1 MPTGY
6 GKSITYQIPVLVA
19 KHRSRTPG
27 TTIVISPL
35 VSLIQD
41 QVYQLCEAGISAVSF
56 GSVEMDEFGQY
67 NFAKRSEEQRKWSRA
82 LAGEFELIYITPEKL
97 DMSQWMMTLISK
109 LYDKGWLHG
118 FAIDEA
124 HCISQWGHD
133 FRKSYLKL
141 DVIKQKYASIPI
153 IALTATATASV
164 IRDVVTGLRITKCAF
179 FKQNMNRPN
188 LFWEVHEKSPK
199 KYREEIV
206 AIINAMYA
214 GKCGIIYC
222 LARKE
227 CEELSQYLSVEHGI
241 ASVVYHAGLADAE
254 RARNQSLWST
264 DRVRIVI
271 ATCAF
276 GMGIN
281 KYDVRFVIHT
291 AMPKSIE
298 DYYQQAGRA
307 GRDGGISRCILFFS
321 VGDRYRIEFLI
332 SKTEEAKKRR
342 PEAIA
347 RDKKKMWDMI
357 YYCQNTVDCRRAILL
372 QFFGDSFDKK
382 HCKMEQNSL
391 DWCSNKHKNNFAP
404 HDKSKWRGCDNC
416 NEHTMHLFEECDV
429 TQSAKD
435 ICNIVRSLNSD
446 QCNKKRSYDTVCKI
460 FRGSKARD
468 IRRFSSCG
476 GYSKG
481 KDFSICDARRL
492 MACLLSKQILIE
504 TVTITKFGSS
514 MSHIQLGTNYSQL
527 SINQMRIC
535 LCMRQ
540 KQKEKRKGEEVKR
553 NKIRSRKIQTIQ
565 KKQKKIE
572 ETKKKK
578 KKKKMMKTKK
588 KNITQ
593 YFEEEEE
600 TNYLTQNEVTT
611 SEKEMNGFRLCAL
624 SEQQSV
630 HLCSALDELRRELK
644 HKFNVRAINYIFSEP
659 VQVRLSK
666 FAPTSMADLS
676 HFEGF
681 NEKKLI
687 KYGDAILTVIRNY
700 LNSNQLESPFNAVP
714 HHQRMT
720 KLQYMQQQQ
729 QQQQIQQ
736 QIQFNE
742 NQQMQQMQLNMQ
754 FNDDQDPSD
763 LDNTNLYIKGL
774 WRDCTQVE
782 LDDLFK
788 QFGVIQQSRVYG
800 DGVGF
805 VRFEQGYAAKAAIAA
820 MDKKKLDRCPD
831 QLLVKYAFKKQR
843 NSKRYIREVEM
854 IMNKNTNN
862 VYLRCLPHGFCEKD
876 LTDLC
881 GQFGELTCTRLR
893 ESGVAFVRYRNA
905 DDAQIA
911 IRQLNGQTFP
921 GHDEKLLAKLANSD
935 PFQPKIGFK
944 TQRPFDEEDMS
955 SIPESS
961 HTMTPSAGLPDTN
974 TNLFNPQQ
982 TVSNQPMQNQRQ
994 SNRMQNQRQNQRQ
1007 NRQQH
1012 QPRHNQRNSHQM
1024 NQYQEQQQQ
1033 QQRQQNARYDN
1044 TQSYNNNNQTHHPQQ
1059 TQYAPPDQYPP
1070 QQYDHQQQ
1078 QQHQQYVH
1086 YEQRNVASPHQQQQ
1100 PQQQQQFVYTVPPP
1114 QQQQRNAYPHNQY
1127 SDPNGGAFVVASANS
1142 NAYNHPQSQT
1152 QPGNP
1157 TQPQPQ
1163 PQQQQSYNTYYTQY
1177 PPQPHNP
1184 YQPQQQSGYPQQQ
1197 YVQQQIVS
1205 NPQQVVLAQF
1215 QPGIQNQTPFSP
1227 RGVVNANPVS
1237 SLSLLSPRGAAN
1249 PIPNPVSNL
1258 TLLSPRGL
1266 PAPTLFSPRGV
1277 MTNPPANAI
1286 VIAPFSPRG
1295 VVTAPTTL
1303 TTVAVSNPTPFSPR
1317 SISGN
1322 ATTNTM
1328 VSNQPIAIVTPN
1340 MSNAIHPGSS
1350 IQPGTITPG
1359 SSIQQLKPSLSLAP
1373 DYVPNTAISTHSDAK
1388 TQAQSATVEAQSNVI
1403 KTVLQP
1409 APNMIP
1415 NNICVV
1421 PNIST
1426 IPVHVIT
1433 SPAPLNTMKAP
1444 TLNIPM
1450 GTAYVTPLGALSP
1463 GSEVSSIAHAV
1474 SDMIAHAG
1482 SLNMLP
1488 SKVAAASRHSLI
1500 PITPEPT
1507 NKTVISPYDH
1517 LKPVNH
1523 IGALYTA
1530 NNLNKDNTSWHNAMS
1545 NQVPPQNNANNNN
1558 DNESKMVENHNES
1571 SDKKQIEGV
1580 VLPDTSKVN
1589 PYNVSEE
1596 YANQLY
1602 QVIHTW
1608 YPKQSPK
1615 LTGMFLANHDEQR
1628 VKKYLSSQDRL
1639 RKKIDTFA
1647 KLLSNQTL
1655 NNPSK

>member
-1 MPTGY
+1 MSVTNNLREHLEWFNTIPKDLQKPKRTRTIPFKFATQEQINEHCPNPQQLWNKLTSKRWAQGSRQNIGKTIQITKQPERAFGVKKQIFTSAPAIPDTNIQPQSKLTHSNKMNNSMNSSSIHTTRNITPRNTNISNPISQNTSYAGSSGKRKCSFESDQPHKRRRLVSDSNHNIAPVACNNSSSNQFEAEEDDIWGDMDDSVFAQIDSIMINTPRANTNANNTVNSFNPSYSNTNSNACSNTSHITNTSNCNVSAMSIDSNTTHINSSHSNSNLMNRNGSVSTTMDYAGIASLIDALHQEREWMISMLEGKDDYPGFERWKSKLKTQYTSKVKQYESFESPMNGIAALKEMNHALNEERKLYLSLIQAYDPTCKRRQITWQSDYTLTESQLDRNDAFDEQRIQIITNMKQNPPSTQASKQQQQHAGMNSNLFNRSNGTIALHRSNVDHNTFNEPPPPQSNHNYDNNLCGGFNEPPPPQSNHNNNNNSNNMFLLSTPPPPNQSSRMEHAYWSPSKNSDGVNNLIGSCESDELYYSGYDRYQKCSKYDYDLKRVLLNKFGYQNFRFLQREICSALLDGEDCLVIMPTGY

-600 TNYLTQNEVTT
+600 TNYLTQNEVT
-611 SEKEMNGFRLCAL
+611 
-624 SEQQSV
+624 
-630 HLCSALDELRRELK
+630 
-644 HKFNVRAINYIFSEP
+644 
-659 VQVRLSK
+659 
-666 FAPTSMADLS
+666 
-676 HFEGF
+676 
-681 NEKKLI
+681 
-687 KYGDAILTVIRNY
+687 
-700 LNSNQLESPFNAVP
+700 
-714 HHQRMT
+714 
-720 KLQYMQQQQ
+720 
-729 QQQQIQQ
+729 
-736 QIQFNE
+736 
-742 NQQMQQMQLNMQ
+742 
-754 FNDDQDPSD
+754 
-763 LDNTNLYIKGL
+763 
-774 WRDCTQVE
+774 
-782 LDDLFK
+782 
-788 QFGVIQQSRVYG
+788 
-800 DGVGF
+800 
-805 VRFEQGYAAKAAIAA
+805 
-820 MDKKKLDRCPD
+820 
-831 QLLVKYAFKKQR
+831 
-843 NSKRYIREVEM
+843 
-854 IMNKNTNN
+854 
-862 VYLRCLPHGFCEKD
+862 
-876 LTDLC
+876 
-881 GQFGELTCTRLR
+881 
-893 ESGVAFVRYRNA
+893 
-905 DDAQIA
+905 
-911 IRQLNGQTFP
+911 
-921 GHDEKLLAKLANSD
+921 
-935 PFQPKIGFK
+935 
-944 TQRPFDEEDMS
+944 
-955 SIPESS
+955 
-961 HTMTPSAGLPDTN
+961 
-974 TNLFNPQQ
+974 
-982 TVSNQPMQNQRQ
+982 
-994 SNRMQNQRQNQRQ
+994 
-1007 NRQQH
+1007 
-1012 QPRHNQRNSHQM
+1012 
-1024 NQYQEQQQQ
+1024 
-1033 QQRQQNARYDN
+1033 
-1044 TQSYNNNNQTHHPQQ
+1044 
-1059 TQYAPPDQYPP
+1059 
-1070 QQYDHQQQ
+1070 
-1078 QQHQQYVH
+1078 
-1086 YEQRNVASPHQQQQ
+1086 
-1100 PQQQQQFVYTVPPP
+1100 
-1114 QQQQRNAYPHNQY
+1114 
-1127 SDPNGGAFVVASANS
+1127 
-1142 NAYNHPQSQT
+1142 
-1152 QPGNP
+1152 
-1157 TQPQPQ
+1157 
-1163 PQQQQSYNTYYTQY
+1163 
-1177 PPQPHNP
+1177 
-1184 YQPQQQSGYPQQQ
+1184 
-1197 YVQQQIVS
+1197 
-1205 NPQQVVLAQF
+1205 
-1215 QPGIQNQTPFSP
+1215 
-1227 RGVVNANPVS
+1227 
-1237 SLSLLSPRGAAN
+1237 
-1249 PIPNPVSNL
+1249 
-1258 TLLSPRGL
+1258 
-1266 PAPTLFSPRGV
+1266 
-1277 MTNPPANAI
+1277 
-1286 VIAPFSPRG
+1286 
-1295 VVTAPTTL
+1295 
-1303 TTVAVSNPTPFSPR
+1303 
-1317 SISGN
+1317 
-1322 ATTNTM
+1322 
-1328 VSNQPIAIVTPN
+1328 
-1340 MSNAIHPGSS
+1340 
-1350 IQPGTITPG
+1350 
-1359 SSIQQLKPSLSLAP
+1359 
-1373 DYVPNTAISTHSDAK
+1373 
-1388 TQAQSATVEAQSNVI
+1388 
-1403 KTVLQP
+1403 
-1409 APNMIP
+1409 
-1415 NNICVV
+1415 
-1421 PNIST
+1421 
-1426 IPVHVIT
+1426 
-1433 SPAPLNTMKAP
+1433 
-1444 TLNIPM
+1444 
-1450 GTAYVTPLGALSP
+1450 
-1463 GSEVSSIAHAV
+1463 
-1474 SDMIAHAG
+1474 
-1482 SLNMLP
+1482 
-1488 SKVAAASRHSLI
+1488 
-1500 PITPEPT
+1500 
-1507 NKTVISPYDH
+1507 
-1517 LKPVNH
+1517 
-1523 IGALYTA
+1523 
-1530 NNLNKDNTSWHNAMS
+1530 
-1545 NQVPPQNNANNNN
+1545 
-1558 DNESKMVENHNES
+1558 
-1571 SDKKQIEGV
+1571 
-1580 VLPDTSKVN
+1580 
-1589 PYNVSEE
+1589 
-1596 YANQLY
+1596 
-1602 QVIHTW
+1602 
-1608 YPKQSPK
+1608 
-1615 LTGMFLANHDEQR
+1615 
-1628 VKKYLSSQDRL
+1628 
-1639 RKKIDTFA
+1639 
-1647 KLLSNQTL
+1647 
-1655 NNPSK
+1655 